1 MSALIM
7 DVENNFFDHV
17 LELQPVAKQGKIYVI
32 EYKIHFLSAFCLSD
46 QWLRC
51 IMEPNQWHKKEVLS

>member
-46 QWLRC
+46 Q
-51 IMEPNQWHKKEVLS
+51 